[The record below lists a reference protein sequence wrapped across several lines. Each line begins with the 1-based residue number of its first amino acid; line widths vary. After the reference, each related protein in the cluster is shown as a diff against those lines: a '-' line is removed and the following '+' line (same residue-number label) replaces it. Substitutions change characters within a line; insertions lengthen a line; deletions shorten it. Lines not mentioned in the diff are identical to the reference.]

1 MRNFLLMTL
10 LATTLT
16 GCSRRRKWDDS
27 LAACPTGG
35 DAYSYY
41 FGNAPEGR
49 WCKKFES
56 PEAAAAAAR
65 ADHCDVQR
73 ALLQSVVACCR

>member
-1 MRNFLLMTL
+1 MHKFILVMALLS
-10 LATTLT
+10 A

-27 LAACPTGG
+27 LAVCPTRG

-41 FGNAPEGR
+41 FGDAPEGR
-49 WCKKFES
+49 WCKKFDS

-65 ADHCDVQR
+65 ADGCEVQR